1 MASIEFENVVKVYP
15 GAKKPV
21 VPNLNLKINDKEFI
35 ILVGP
40 SGCGKS
46 TTLRRIAG
54 LEDITSGTL
63 RIDGKKVNDVPA
75 RDRDIAM
82 VFQSYALYPNRT
94 VYKNIAFPLKVRK
107 LTEREIAA
115 RRELATA
122 IVRRKNRDKQEEE
135 KFLNTV
141 RTSKRYTKEE
151 IDVKVHTVAKI
162 LDLEQYLDRKPANL
176 SGGQRQRVA
185 LGRALVRKP
194 KIFLFD
200 EPLSG
205 LDAKMKNQMCVELGR
220 LHSRLQATMVLVTH
234 DQNEAMTMGDRVVC
248 LSNGKIQQVG
258 TPMELYEHPANEFV
272 ASFIGVPPMNIF
284 AAQWGREGLYF
295 EKAGFTFPV
304 SEAFASKYRTVPR
317 MLVGVRPE
325 FFTISA
331 AGPNTIV
338 AVIEVV
344 EHLGYETLVY
354 AQSNDLSLV
363 VRVPPLANFAV
374 GEKIYLSLD
383 EKNIH
388 LFDISTGASFF

>member
-1 MASIEFENVVKVYP
+1 MASISCRHIYKIYP
-15 GAKKPV
+15 GNVTAVKDF
-21 VPNLNLKINDKEFI
+21 NLEIADKEFI
-35 ILVGP
+35 VFVGP

-46 TTLRRIAG
+46 TTLRMIAG
-54 LEDITSGTL
+54 LEEISKGEMYIGERL
-63 RIDGKKVNDVPA
+63 INDVPPK
-75 RDRDIAM
+75 DRDIAM
-82 VFQSYALYPNRT
+82 VFQTHALYPHM
-94 VYKNIAFPLKVRK
+94 
-107 LTEREIAA
+107 
-115 RRELATA
+115 
-122 IVRRKNRDKQEEE
+122 
-135 KFLNTV
+135 TV
-141 RTSKRYTKEE
+141 RQNLEFALRMKLVYSVKEIE
-151 IDVKVHTVAKI
+151 ERIREAVDI
-162 LDLEQYLDRKPANL
+162 LDLAPLLDRKPKHL

>member
-1 MASIEFENVVKVYP
+1 MAEAKSAIELSHVSKAYP
-15 GAKKPV
+15 GDVDAV
-21 VPNLNLKINDKEFI
+21 NDVSLSIREGEFVA
-35 ILVGP
+35 LVGP

-46 TTLRRIAG
+46 SILRMIAG
-54 LEDITSGTL
+54 LEAPSEGDLLLHGEDASRL
-63 RIDGKKVNDVPA
+63 DPK
-75 RDRDIAM
+75 DRDIAM
-82 VFQSYALYPNRT
+82 VFQTHALYPHM
-94 VYKNIAFPLKVRK
+94 
-107 LTEREIAA
+107 
-115 RRELATA
+115 
-122 IVRRKNRDKQEEE
+122 
-135 KFLNTV
+135 TV
-141 RTSKRYTKEE
+141 RQNLEFALRMKVVYSAKEIE
-151 IDVKVHTVAKI
+151 ERIREAVDI
-162 LDLEQYLDRKPANL
+162 LDLAPLLDRKPKHL

-284 AAQWGREGLYF
+284 AAQWGRDGLYF

-304 SEAFASKYRTVPR
+304 TEAFASKYRTVPR

-325 FFTISA
+325 FFTITA

-354 AQSNDLSLV
+354 AQCNDLSLV
-363 VRVPPLANFAV
+363 VRVPPLASFTV
-374 GEKIYLSLD
+374 GEKIYLALD